1 MEDQKEIL
9 NELETE
15 LQQMNAKETPV
26 EKFTEENVE
35 DHHSK
40 KHIGVIILLTVLL
53 VAILVIIALVFRPSQ
68 EPEDVLK
75 RLESV
80 SEPVTRT
87 VEETAQ
93 ELENLGKART
103 TVPITSLPEK
113 EQEKALQDAQSK
125 LDQLDSL

>member
-9 NELETE
+9 NELEAE
-15 LQQMNAKETPV
+15 LQQMNVKEVPV
-26 EKFTEENVE
+26 EKITEENVE
-35 DHHSK
+35 EHHSK
-40 KHIGVIILLTVLL
+40 KHIGIIILLTVLL
-53 VAILVIIALVFRPSQ
+53 VAILIIIALVFRPSQ
-68 EPEDVLK
+68 EPEDVLN

-80 SEPVTRT
+80 SAPVTQT

-93 ELENLGKART
+93 ELEDLSKVRT

-125 LDQLDSL
+125 LDQLGSL

>member
-9 NELETE
+9 REIETD
-15 LQQMNAKETPV
+15 LQQMNTKDTPV
-26 EKFTEENVE
+26 VKKTEALVEN
-35 DHHSK
+35 HHSK
-40 KHIGVIILLTVLL
+40 KHIGIIILLTILL
-53 VAILVIIALVFRPSQ
+53 VAILIIIAIAFRPSQ

-80 SEPVTRT
+80 SAPVTQT

-93 ELENLGKART
+93 ELEDLDKVRT
-103 TVPITSLPEK
+103 TVPLSSLPQK

-125 LDQLDSL
+125 LDQLNSL

>member
-9 NELETE
+9 NELEAE
-15 LQQMNAKETPV
+15 LQQMNVKEVPV
-26 EKFTEENVE
+26 EKIAEENVE

-53 VAILVIIALVFRPSQ
+53 VAILIIIALVFRPSQ
-68 EPEDVLK
+68 EPEDVLN

-80 SEPVTRT
+80 SAPVNQT

-93 ELENLGKART
+93 ELEDLSKVRT
-103 TVPITSLPEK
+103 TVPISSLPEK

-125 LDQLDSL
+125 LDQLGSL